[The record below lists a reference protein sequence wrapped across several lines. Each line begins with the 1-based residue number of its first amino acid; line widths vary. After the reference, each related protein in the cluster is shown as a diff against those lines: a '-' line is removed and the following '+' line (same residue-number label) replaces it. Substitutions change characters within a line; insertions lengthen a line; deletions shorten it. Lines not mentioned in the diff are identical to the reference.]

1 MSDLYAMLEV
11 SRDANDDEIK
21 KSYRRLAMLYHPDRN
36 ASVDAEARFKE
47 IAEAYQVLSDPDKR
61 AHYDRFGTAP
71 SGGAGFG
78 PGFQHID
85 LSEALNIFMRDIGF
99 SGLDGLFGGGPQRDP
114 NRGQDIRVTVKLSV
128 QEVALGAK
136 RNVRL
141 KTLVPCT
148 ACSGTG
154 AGQGSRPVACST
166 CGGSGEVRRAAR
178 SMFGQFVQV
187 GPCPTCHGEGYV
199 ITTPCEVCRGEGRI
213 KGDRTVT
220 VDVPP
225 GVSSQHYLTLRGQGT
240 PGPRGGS
247 AGDLVVL
254 IEVKPD
260 DRFERQGDDLL
271 VDLPVSF
278 SQAALGTTASVPTP
292 YGDEAL
298 AVPPGTQSGTVL
310 RVRGKGLPRL
320 GGTGT
325 GDLNVKV
332 FVWTPDEL
340 NDLQRELF
348 TELAKH
354 EGEGPKR
361 RGGFWS
367 KLKETLGV

>member
-1 MSDLYAMLEV
+1 MLEV

-148 ACSGTG
+148 ACNGTG

-166 CGGSGEVRRAAR
+166 CGGS
-178 SMFGQFVQV
+178 
-187 GPCPTCHGEGYV
+187 
-199 ITTPCEVCRGEGRI
+199 
-213 KGDRTVT
+213 
-220 VDVPP
+220 
-225 GVSSQHYLTLRGQGT
+225 
-240 PGPRGGS
+240 
-247 AGDLVVL
+247 
-254 IEVKPD
+254 
-260 DRFERQGDDLL
+260 
-271 VDLPVSF
+271 
-278 SQAALGTTASVPTP
+278 
-292 YGDEAL
+292 
-298 AVPPGTQSGTVL
+298 
-310 RVRGKGLPRL
+310 
-320 GGTGT
+320 
-325 GDLNVKV
+325 
-332 FVWTPDEL
+332 
-340 NDLQRELF
+340 
-348 TELAKH
+348 
-354 EGEGPKR
+354 
-361 RGGFWS
+361 
-367 KLKETLGV
+367 

>member
-1 MSDLYAMLEV
+1 MSDLYAVLEV
-11 SRDANDDEIK
+11 SRDATDDDIK
-21 KSYRRLAMLYHPDRN
+21 KSYRRLAMIYHPDRN
-36 ASVDAEARFKE
+36 ASPDAEERFKE
-47 IAEAYQVLSDPDKR
+47 ISEAYQVLCDPEKR
-61 AHYDRFGTAP
+61 THYDRFGTMP
-71 SGGAGFG
+71 GAASGFG

-99 SGLDGLFGGGPQRDP
+99 GGLDGLFGSGMQRDP
-114 NRGQDIRVTVKLSV
+114 NRGQDIRVTVKLSL

-148 ACSGTG
+148 SCSGTG
-154 AGQGSRPVACST
+154 AGQGSRPAKCST

-213 KGDRTVT
+213 KGERTVT

-225 GVSSQHYLTLRGQGT
+225 GVSSQHYLTLRELGT
-240 PGPRGGS
+240 PGPRGGPP
-247 AGDLVVL
+247 GDLIVL

-271 VDLPVSF
+271 VELPVSF
-278 SQAALGTTASVPTP
+278 SQAALGATASVPSP
-292 YGDEAL
+292 YGDES
-298 AVPPGTQSGTVL
+298 VSIPPGIQSGTVL

-320 GGTGT
+320 GNTGT
-325 GDLNVKV
+325 GDLHVKV
-332 FVWTPDEL
+332 FIWTPDEL
-340 NDLQRELF
+340 SDVQRELF
-348 TELAKH
+348 AELAKH

-361 RGGFWS
+361 KGGFWS